1 MTNEQLVICIKA
13 GENVADN
20 MSQLW
25 EQTRRFIHVMATRY
39 QEQAEIEDLEQEGYL
54 ALCRAVRGYNPAAG
68 CLFLTYASHWIRQR
82 MVRYIQNNGSIRIP
96 VHEWEQVQKYKKL
109 EGAFLIRIGRKPTEK
124 EVACYLN
131 VTVKQVRS
139 LKESLRMG
147 QIVSLEKRLQ
157 EDGEGTVGDMIPGQ
171 DNVESAVLDK
181 VEAGELQRILWSEVD
196 ELPDELPEVIR
207 ARFQRGETL
216 QSIGTYMGVSLER
229 VRQIESKA
237 LRELSKPHRCRK
249 LRQFLPAETE
259 RQAYRHVGISEFNR
273 TWTSSTEFA
282 AVMLETCR
290 KKQNESS
297 NIV

>member
-1 MTNEQLVICIKA
+1 
-13 GENVADN
+13 
-20 MSQLW
+20 
-25 EQTRRFIHVMATRY
+25 MAY
-39 QEQAEIEDLEQEGYL
+39 
-54 ALCRAVRGYNPAAG
+54 
-68 CLFLTYASHWIRQR
+68 
-82 MVRYIQNNGSIRIP
+82 
-96 VHEWEQVQKYKKL
+96 
-109 EGAFLIRIGRKPTEK
+109 
-124 EVACYLN
+124 YLN

-139 LKESLRMG
+139 LKEALRMG
-147 QIVSLEKRLQ
+147 QLVSLEKCLQ

-181 VEAGELQRILWSEVD
+181 VEAGELQRILWSEAD

-249 LRQFLPAETE
+249 LRQ
-259 RQAYRHVGISEFNR
+259 AYRHVGISEFNR

>member
-1 MTNEQLVICIKA
+1 M
-13 GENVADN
+13 
-20 MSQLW
+20 
-25 EQTRRFIHVMATRY
+25 
-39 QEQAEIEDLEQEGYL
+39 
-54 ALCRAVRGYNPAAG
+54 
-68 CLFLTYASHWIRQR
+68 
-82 MVRYIQNNGSIRIP
+82 
-96 VHEWEQVQKYKKL
+96 
-109 EGAFLIRIGRKPTEK
+109 
-124 EVACYLN
+124 ACYLN